1 VAGGLPT
8 GKVGMGRL
16 ELLKPTTKIIMKSI
30 EKQII
35 KTHKAAAGLRNAT
48 DAQIKKALL
57 SLADAAE
64 ENSAVIIK
72 ANKKDISKQNANDP
86 KIDRL
91 LLNEERIKNIA
102 NAIRQIARLPNPS
115 GKILDERTLYN
126 GLQLKKISVPL
137 GVVGVIYESRP
148 NVTYDIA
155 ALCLRS
161 MNACVLKGSKEAEE
175 TNKASVKLIHKILK
189 ENNLP
194 VDCVTLLPSE
204 RETVNE
210 LFTAT
215 KYLDVLIPR
224 GSDSLIQY
232 VRKNSLV
239 PVIETGAGVCHVY
252 IEKNAALDKAVNIA
266 VNAKV
271 SRPSVCNSADTI
283 LVDEIIAPQFLSG
296 LQSLFEQYKV
306 EVFAD
311 GGAHKLLKGYPYLKK
326 ATPENY
332 GREWLSLKCSVKLVK
347 DMDEALNHIEKYSTK
362 HTEAIVSENK
372 KACQRF
378 IKEVD
383 AAAVFT
389 NASTRFTD
397 GEEFGLG
404 AEIGISTQKLHARGP
419 FALEKLVTE
428 KWVVTGEGQ
437 VR

>member
-1 VAGGLPT
+1 MKTV
-8 GKVGMGRL
+8 
-16 ELLKPTTKIIMKSI
+16 EQLLF
-30 EKQII
+30 

-48 DAQIKKALL
+48 DAQIKKALMA
-57 SLADAAE
+57 LADAAE
-64 ENSAVIIK
+64 KNSGIIIK
-72 ANKKDISKQNANDP
+72 ANKKDVGKQDINDP
-86 KIDRL
+86 KVDRL
-91 LLNEERIKNIA
+91 LLNDERIKNIA
-102 NAIRQIARLPNPS
+102 NAIRQIAKLPNPS
-115 GKILDERTLYN
+115 GKVLEKRTLYN
-126 GLQLKKISVPL
+126 GLELQKLSVPL

-175 TNKASVKLIHKILK
+175 TNKTSVKLIQKILK

-194 VDCVTLLPSE
+194 ADCVTLLPSG

-215 KYLDVLIPR
+215 KYIDVLIPR

-252 IEKNAALDKAVNIA
+252 IEKNAALDKAVKIA
-266 VNAKV
+266 VNSKV

-283 LVDEIIAPQFLSG
+283 LVDETIAPKFLSQ
-296 LQSLFEQYKV
+296 LQPLFEQYKV

-311 GGAHKLLKGYPYLKK
+311 NGAHRLLKNYPYLQK
-326 ATPENY
+326 ATPEDF
-332 GREWLSLKCSVKLVK
+332 GREWLSLKCSLKLVK
-347 DMDEALNHIEKYSTK
+347 GIDEALAHIEKYSTK

-378 IKEVD
+378 VKEVD
-383 AAAVFT
+383 AASVFT

-428 KWVVTGEGQ
+428 KWVIKGNGQ

>member
-1 VAGGLPT
+1 MKTV
-8 GKVGMGRL
+8 
-16 ELLKPTTKIIMKSI
+16 EQLLF
-30 EKQII
+30 

-48 DAQIKKALL
+48 DAQIKKALMA
-57 SLADAAE
+57 LADAAE
-64 ENSAVIIK
+64 KNSGIIIK
-72 ANKKDISKQNANDP
+72 ANKKDVGKQDINDP
-86 KIDRL
+86 KVDRL
-91 LLNEERIKNIA
+91 LLNDERIKNIA
-102 NAIRQIARLPNPS
+102 NAIRQIAKLPNPS
-115 GKILDERTLYN
+115 GKVLEKRTLYN
-126 GLQLKKISVPL
+126 GLELQKLSVPL

-148 NVTYDIA
+148 NVTYDIV

-175 TNKASVKLIHKILK
+175 TNKTSVKLIQKILK

-194 VDCVTLLPSE
+194 ADCVTLLPSG

-215 KYLDVLIPR
+215 KYIDVLIPR

-252 IEKNAALDKAVNIA
+252 IEKNAALDKAVKIA
-266 VNAKV
+266 VNSKV

-283 LVDEIIAPQFLSG
+283 LVDETIAPKFLSQ
-296 LQSLFEQYKV
+296 LQPLFEQYKV

-311 GGAHKLLKGYPYLKK
+311 NGAHRLLKNYPYLQK
-326 ATPENY
+326 ATPEDF
-332 GREWLSLKCSVKLVK
+332 GREWLSLKCSLKLVK
-347 DMDEALNHIEKYSTK
+347 GIDEALAHIEKYSTK

-378 IKEVD
+378 VKEVD
-383 AAAVFT
+383 AASVFT

-428 KWVVTGEGQ
+428 KWVIKGNGQ